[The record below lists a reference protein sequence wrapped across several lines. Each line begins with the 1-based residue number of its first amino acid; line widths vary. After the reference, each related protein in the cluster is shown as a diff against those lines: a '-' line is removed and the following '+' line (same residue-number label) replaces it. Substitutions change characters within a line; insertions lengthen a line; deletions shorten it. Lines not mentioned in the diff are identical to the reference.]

1 MNISVFGAGTWGCAL
16 ARLLRM
22 NGHEILVW
30 SSSPDHAAALQKN
43 ARHPKLPEVT
53 LPADIH
59 YTTDLEEAC
68 READM
73 LLFVTASSYVR
84 ATAAKAAPF
93 IRPGQLIISAAKG
106 VEAGTLFTMS
116 QVIEDAVA
124 PTPVRMGAVSGP
136 THAEEVSRD
145 MPTAMVG
152 AGTDLAT
159 AELICGVFS
168 SPAMR
173 MYPSDDLLGVELCG
187 AFKNIIALAAGV
199 ARGLGCGDNAL
210 AALITRGMAEVKR
223 LGQALG
229 CRDETF
235 EGLAGVGD
243 LIVTCSSFHSRNM
256 NAGLLLGQGVAP
268 EDAIAR
274 IGMVVE
280 GIHAL
285 DAAMELAETHRVR
298 MPITTAVN
306 DIVHHKASP
315 QSMLERLM
323 TG

>member
-1 MNISVFGAGTWGCAL
+1 MNITILGAGTWGCAL
-16 ARLLRM
+16 ARLLCL
-22 NGHEILVW
+22 NGHTVTVW
-30 SSSPDHAAALQKN
+30 SSNPAHAAQLQLTN
-43 ARHPKLPEVT
+43 RHPKLPDAE
-53 LPADIH
+53 LPPELI
-59 YTTDLEEAC
+59 YTTELSEAC
-68 READM
+68 AAGDI
-73 LLFVTASSYVR
+73 LLFATASRYIRS
-84 ATAAKAAPF
+84 TAAAAAPY
-93 IRPGQLIISAAKG
+93 IRPNQLILSAAKG
-106 VEAGTLFTMS
+106 VEADTLYVMT

-124 PTPVRMGAVSGP
+124 PTPIRSSAVSGP

-152 AGTDLAT
+152 AAEDMETAQFICDLFA
-159 AELICGVFS
+159 G
-168 SPAMR
+168 PNMR

-187 AFKNIIALAAGV
+187 AFKNIIAIAAGV

-210 AALITRGMAEVKR
+210 AALITRGMAETKR

-243 LIVTCSSFHSRNM
+243 LIVTCSSRHSRNM
-256 NAGLLLGQGVAP
+256 NAGLLLGQGVPAR
-268 EDAIAR
+268 EAIER

-285 DAAMELAETHRVR
+285 DAAMELCRRYDVR
-298 MPITTAVN
+298 MPITFAVN
-306 DIVHHKASP
+306 DLVHHGASP